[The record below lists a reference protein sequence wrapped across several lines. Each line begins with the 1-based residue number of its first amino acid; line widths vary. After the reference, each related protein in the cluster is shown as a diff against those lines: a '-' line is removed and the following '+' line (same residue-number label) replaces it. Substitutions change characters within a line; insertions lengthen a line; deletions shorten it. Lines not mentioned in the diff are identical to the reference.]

1 VVAPFFWDFASRS
14 SRTTIGFPLYWRF
27 AEDNHTSQLIGNVYY
42 SEQRVRQGLDW
53 QVHVFPFF
61 SYGETPDGHWWN
73 VLYGLAGYER
83 RGSMTKLRTFWIPI
97 PLSE

>member
-1 VVAPFFWDFASRS
+1 MRS
-14 SRTTIGFPLYWRF
+14 SAVQPSDVCATSPCQISSHSD
-27 AEDNHTSQLIGNVYY
+27 ESSVSQLALNTYY
-42 SEQRVRQGLDW
+42 HERKVAGGYDW
-53 QVHVFPFF
+53 EVHVFPFF

>member
-1 VVAPFFWDFASRS
+1 
-14 SRTTIGFPLYWRF
+14 
-27 AEDNHTSQLIGNVYY
+27 
-42 SEQRVRQGLDW
+42 VRQGLDW

-83 RGSMTKLRTFWIPI
+83 RGSMTKLRTFWVPI